1 MRKGFVLIDLT
12 VNETRLERTAERC
25 RDRNIIIPTFSQLK
39 NPNTAPDKIKEQLK
53 QIGLW
58 DVAPQNLFRITWK
71 NEPVPEGGLFRPIA
85 NYIELPP
92 ELTGVEARI
101 IAVVGKWF
109 PTGSHKV
116 GASFGCLVPPLVT
129 GQFDPTMDKAVW
141 PSTGNFCRGG
151 AYDATLLGC
160 ESIAI
165 LPEQMSQERFQ
176 WLKTVAGEIIAT
188 PGSESNVKEIYDKVW
203 ELRRT
208 RKNIFV
214 FNQFAEFGNYL
225 FHYDVTGHAIEEVVK
240 KELKGGHFRG
250 VCFTTGSAGTIASGD
265 YLKQVYPTSKIAAGE
280 AVQCPT
286 LLLNGY
292 GAHRIEGIGDKHV
305 PWIHN
310 VRNTDLVIGIDD
322 DDPMNL
328 LRLFNEPAGRDYLV
342 NDAGVPG
349 ELVSQLDLLGI
360 SSIANVLMA
369 IKFAKYYELT
379 PNDLV
384 VTVFTDSAQLYQSRL
399 QEARKQKGEYR
410 TQHAIRDF
418 SQHLKAIKTDSMME
432 LNHTDR
438 KRVHNLKYFTW
449 IEQQMFDLNELN
461 RQWYDYDSYWG
472 SIQELAPKIDEL
484 IIKFNDRVGLL

>member
-1 MRKGFVLIDLT
+1 MLIDLS

-25 RDRNIIIPTFSQLK
+25 RSRNIVIPTFSQLK
-39 NPNTAPDKIKEQLK
+39 NPNSAPDKIKEQLK

-71 NEPVPEGGLFRPIA
+71 NEPVPKGGLYRPIP
-85 NYIELPP
+85 NYIELPS

-101 IAVVGKWF
+101 IALVGKWF

-129 GQFDPTMDKAVW
+129 GQFDPTVDKAVW

-203 ELRRT
+203 ELKRT

-240 KELKGGHFRG
+240 KELRGGQFRG

-310 VRNTDLVIGIDD
+310 VRNTDVVIGIDD
-322 DDPMNL
+322 NDSMNL
-328 LRLFNEPAGRDYLV
+328 LRLFNEQAGREYLV
-342 NDAGVPG
+342 KDVGVSG
-349 ELVSQLDLLGI
+349 DLVSQLDLLGI

-379 PNDLV
+379 HNDLV
-384 VTVFTDSAQLYQSRL
+384 LTVFTDSAQLYQSRL
-399 QEARKQKGEYR
+399 QEARKEQGEYR

-432 LNHTDR
+432 LNYVDR

-472 SIQELAPKIDEL
+472 ATQGLTPKIDEL
-484 IIKFNDRVGLL
+484 ITKFNDRVGLL

>member
-1 MRKGFVLIDLT
+1 MLIDLS
-12 VNETRLERTAERC
+12 VNETRLERTAQRC
-25 RDRNIIIPTFSQLK
+25 RNRNIIIPTFSQLK
-39 NPNTAPDKIKEQLK
+39 NPNSAPDKIKEQLK

-71 NEPVPEGGLFRPIA
+71 NEPVPKGGLYRPIP

-92 ELTGVEARI
+92 ALTGVEARI
-101 IAVVGKWF
+101 IALVGKWF

-129 GQFDPTMDKAVW
+129 GQFDPTVDKAVW

-203 ELRRT
+203 ELKRT

-240 KELKGGHFRG
+240 KELRGGQFRG

-322 DDPMNL
+322 NDSMNL
-328 LRLFNEPAGRDYLV
+328 LRLFNEPAGREYLV
-342 NDAGVPG
+342 NEVGVSG
-349 ELVSQLDLLGI
+349 DLVSQLDLLGI

-379 PNDLV
+379 HNDLV
-384 VTVFTDSAQLYQSRL
+384 LTVFTDSAQLYQSRL
-399 QEARKQKGEYR
+399 QEARKERGEYC

-418 SQHLKAIKTDSMME
+418 SQHVKAIKTDSMME
-432 LNHTDR
+432 LNYVDR

-472 SIQELAPKIDEL
+472 ATQRLTPKIDEL
-484 IIKFNDRVGLL
+484 ITKFNDRVGLL

>member
-1 MRKGFVLIDLT
+1 MIDLA
-12 VNETRLERTAERC
+12 VNEERLARTAKRC

-39 NPNTAPDKIKEQLK
+39 NPSSAPDKIKEQLR
-53 QIGLW
+53 QTGLW
-58 DVAPQNLFRITWK
+58 EIAPQNLFRITWK
-71 NEPVPEGGLFRPIA
+71 NQPVPNGGSFRPIA
-85 NYIELPP
+85 NYLELPP

-101 IAVVGKWF
+101 IAIIGKWF

-129 GQFDPTMDKAVW
+129 GKFDPTTHKAVW

-160 ESIAI
+160 DSIAI
-165 LPEQMSQERFQ
+165 LPEEMSQERFQ

-203 ELRRT
+203 ELKRS
-208 RKNIFV
+208 RKDVFV
-214 FNQFAEFGNYL
+214 FNQFSEFGNYL
-225 FHYDVTGHAIEEVVK
+225 FHYDVTGHAIEEVIRN
-240 KELKGGHFRG
+240 EMRGGGFRG

-265 YLKQVYPTSKIAAGE
+265 YLKQAFPTSKIAAGE
-280 AVQCPT
+280 ALQCPT

-322 DDPMNL
+322 EDTMNL
-328 LRLFNEPAGRDYLV
+328 IRLFNEPAGRDYLV
-342 NDAGVPG
+342 NEMGISK
-349 ELVSQLDLLGI
+349 EIVSKLDLLGI

-379 PNDLV
+379 RNDLV
-384 VTVFTDSAQLYQSRL
+384 LTVFTDSMELYQSRL
-399 QEARKQKGEYR
+399 REAREQRGEYR
-410 TQHAIRDF
+410 PHHAISDF
-418 SQHLKAIKTDSMME
+418 ARLMAMKTDSMME
-432 LNHTDR
+432 LTHPDR
-438 KRVHNLKYFTW
+438 KRIHNLKYYTW
-449 IEQQMFDLNELN
+449 IEQQMFNLDELN
-461 RQWYDYDSYWG
+461 RQWYDYEQYWG
-472 SIQELAPKIDEL
+472 EMQKLTPRIDEL
-484 IIKFNDRVGLL
+484 IARFNAKVGLL

>member
-1 MRKGFVLIDLT
+1 
-12 VNETRLERTAERC
+12 
-25 RDRNIIIPTFSQLK
+25 
-39 NPNTAPDKIKEQLK
+39 
-53 QIGLW
+53 
-58 DVAPQNLFRITWK
+58 
-71 NEPVPEGGLFRPIA
+71 
-85 NYIELPP
+85 
-92 ELTGVEARI
+92 
-101 IAVVGKWF
+101 
-109 PTGSHKV
+109 
-116 GASFGCLVPPLVT
+116 
-129 GQFDPTMDKAVW
+129 
-141 PSTGNFCRGG
+141 
-151 AYDATLLGC
+151 
-160 ESIAI
+160 
-165 LPEQMSQERFQ
+165 MSQERFQ

-203 ELRRT
+203 ELKRT

-225 FHYDVTGHAIEEVVK
+225 FHFDVTGHAIEEVVK
-240 KELKGGHFRG
+240 KELRGGHFRG

-265 YLKQVYPTSKIAAGE
+265 YLKHVYPTSKIAAGE

-310 VRNTDLVIGIDD
+310 VRNTDVVIGIDD
-322 DDPMNL
+322 NDSMNL
-328 LRLFNEPAGRDYLV
+328 LRLFNEPAGREYLV
-342 NDAGVPG
+342 KDVGVSG
-349 ELVSQLDLLGI
+349 DLVSQLDLLGI

-379 PNDLV
+379 HNDLV
-384 VTVFTDSAQLYQSRL
+384 LTVFTDSAQLYQSRL
-399 QEARKQKGEYR
+399 QEARKEQGEYR

-432 LNHTDR
+432 LNYVDR

-472 SIQELAPKIDEL
+472 ATQGLTPKIDEL
-484 IIKFNDRVGLL
+484 ITKFNDRVGLL